1 MKYLVLL
8 TLLCGCATTPP
19 IEYRVTK
26 GPTPPVIEVP
36 VLREATTNQDKAQSL
51 AEYIANLKAKLA
63 EAIAALEVYR

>member
-8 TLLCGCATTPP
+8 TLLCGCATTPQ

-36 VLREATTNQDKAQSL
+36 VLRDASTNQDKATAL
-51 AEYIANLKAKLA
+51 AEFIQTLKTRLA
-63 EAIAALEVYR
+63 EALAALDVYR